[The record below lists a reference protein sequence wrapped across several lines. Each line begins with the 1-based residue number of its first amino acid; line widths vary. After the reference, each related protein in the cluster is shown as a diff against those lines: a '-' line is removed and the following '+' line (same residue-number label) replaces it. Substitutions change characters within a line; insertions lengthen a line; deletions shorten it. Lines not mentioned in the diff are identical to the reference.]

1 MGHIERKQR
10 EKENTRNN
18 ILKAALDIAIAEG
31 WQAVTI
37 RRISEAI
44 EYTTSIVYSHFES
57 KDALLLE
64 IRNQGFSQLY
74 TLGVNALTEENDP
87 KKQLLTISLVNWD
100 FAFANK
106 ELYQL
111 MFNINRPSGDM
122 AFKGMNLIENVFAK
136 LTSKNIEEIKSL
148 ILNWICLRMGCI
160 NMLLD
165 VHSRDENIDHRKL
178 YIEFIER
185 FIYSITPK

>member
-1 MGHIERKQR
+1 MGHIERKKR
-10 EKENTRNN
+10 DRENTKNS

-44 EYTTSIVYSHFES
+44 EYTTSVVYGHFES

-64 IRNQGFSQLY
+64 IMDQGFRQLY
-74 TLGVNALTEENDP
+74 ALSEKALKTENVP
-87 KKQLLTISLVNWD
+87 RKQLLTISLVNWD

-111 MFNINRPSGDM
+111 MFNRKRPSGDM
-122 AFKGMNLIENVFAK
+122 AFKGMDLIENIFKK
-136 LTSKNIEEIKSL
+136 LTGKNNDEIKPL
-148 ILNWICLRMGCI
+148 FLNWICLRRGCI
-160 NMLLD
+160 NLLMD
-165 VHSRDENIDHRKL
+165 FKKRDESINPRDL

-185 FIYSITPK
+185 FISSIS